1 MRRLRRIGSIALLL
15 ALCIGAPRNA
25 VGDAIGI
32 TVSPAKFE
40 FSATPGTNYSFPI
53 TVRNNGAGLT
63 HIQASLGDFTV
74 TTSGNYD
81 FQKPGTR
88 PYSIMRWVSIRPREF
103 DLKPASAQQ
112 VQFTIVVPHSSSL
125 SGEYA
130 GVVFFQ
136 TRPTRGPT
144 KNSFAFAARVAAKIY
159 MTIPGTE
166 KVDGA
171 ITKMSSITTK
181 QGQEYRVLFKNTG
194 NMHVYLRGSVQVQ
207 QNGRT
212 IQQYPME
219 EGLLVER
226 GGDLMIDLHGK
237 KLPRG
242 TYQAIATIDYG
253 GATETG
259 GEIAFTVK

>member
-1 MRRLRRIGSIALLL
+1 MRQIRRIVVVALLL
-15 ALCIGAPRNA
+15 ALCLSAPRNA

-32 TVSPAKFE
+32 SVSPAKFE

-53 TVRNNGAGLT
+53 TVRNNGISLT

-81 FQKPGTR
+81 FERPGTR
-88 PYSIMRWVSIRPREF
+88 PYSVMRWVSIRPREF
-103 DLKPASAQQ
+103 DLKPANSQQ
-112 VQFTIVVPHSSSL
+112 VQFTISVPHSSSL

-136 TRPTRGPT
+136 TRPPRGRGHAV
-144 KNSFAFAARVAAKIY
+144 AFAARVAAKIY

-166 KVDGA
+166 KVNGA
-171 ITKMSSITTK
+171 IVKMSSLSTK
-181 QGQEYRVLFKNTG
+181 AGQVYRVLFKNTG
-194 NMHVYLRGSVQVQ
+194 NMHVYLRGAVQVQ
-207 QNGRT
+207 QAGRT
-212 IQQYPME
+212 IEQIPIE

-226 GGDLMIDLHGK
+226 GGDLMINVHGK
-237 KLPRG
+237 HLSPG
-242 TYQAIATIDYG
+242 TYQAIATVDYG